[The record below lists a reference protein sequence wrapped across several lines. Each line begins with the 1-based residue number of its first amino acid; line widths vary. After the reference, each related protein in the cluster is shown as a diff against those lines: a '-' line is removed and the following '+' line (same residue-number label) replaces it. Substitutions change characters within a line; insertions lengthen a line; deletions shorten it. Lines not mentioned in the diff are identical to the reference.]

1 MQAGAP
7 AEVVAQFRT
16 ALEARNASATFA
28 VWPQNWH
35 AVMVF
40 CDMASQWRVVA
51 GLAGLMYQGLEYSA
65 LPLVMRARKPLVAR
79 RHRQRLHE
87 LMPQLRTLERTAA
100 KFLNG
105 KQ

>member
-7 AEVVAQFRT
+7 ADVIAQFRA
-16 ALEARNASATFA
+16 ALAARNANATFA

-35 AVMVF
+35 AVMLF

-51 GLAGLMYQGLEYSA
+51 RMAGLMYQGLEYSA

-79 RHRQRLHE
+79 CHRQRLHE

-105 KQ
+105 NK